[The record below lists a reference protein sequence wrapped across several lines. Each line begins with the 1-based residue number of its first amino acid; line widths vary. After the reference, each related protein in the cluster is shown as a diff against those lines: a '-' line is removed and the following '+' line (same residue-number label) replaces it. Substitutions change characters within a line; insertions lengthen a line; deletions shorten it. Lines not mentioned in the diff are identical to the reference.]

1 MPVANI
7 KHWSAAQKQTAAVIC
22 GLLILCLG
30 VGAWYYQRYVLTQSE
45 KALDKAIDSMAS
57 TQVDAIGHYL
67 GSLNQDLQRFT
78 SREALSKAIVRQEA
92 VIIRNF
98 MSSLEKAFPK
108 AISIRIIPRGTAE
121 IDRDHSAPIRFAELD
136 MITRAENHQPITV
149 EAAKINENWQFNL
162 MSPIP
167 QDSSEEPVATL
178 MVTFNET
185 TLAELLRDA
194 SPSSGRFELL
204 QQFDRHPAQLI
215 LSKGESDTSQNLTK
229 RIPNTLW
236 QLRFSPSK
244 NTVNAASIGLLPF
257 LSVWLLT
264 TALLLTGAYQLCR
277 RHLMSRSTR
286 TTMAVREFD
295 QKVRDHQISNS
306 RQVDDILDIEVN
318 ADDEDLLGGS
328 YQSPTAAI
336 NKRAPMSTS
345 PADEASEPTELNT
358 PISDKLIP
366 DEIFRAYDI
375 RGFADPY
382 LSPEFVNLL
391 GQALGS
397 EAIDQGEDTMIVGRD
412 CRSHSPEI
420 CQQLIAGITSTGCHV
435 VDLGIV
441 PTPMLYFA
449 CHILSSSNS
458 GVIVTASH
466 NGPDYNGFKM
476 VFNRNTISD
485 QGIQYIK
492 QRMQQK
498 SFSNSGSTGNVSQ
511 QDISNQYIEQI
522 FSDIALAGDITV
534 VIDAGNGAT
543 SEIAPR
549 LFEELGCKVIPIFC
563 EFDGRFP
570 NHAADPSRERNL
582 RDLIKAVRNHR
593 ADLGIAFDGDG
604 DRLGVVTPE
613 GKIIWPDRQLMLFA
627 KDIVSRNPGTDV
639 LFDVKCT
646 RQLNSLVS
654 SYGGRP
660 IMWKTGH
667 SLMKA
672 KMAETGALLGG
683 ELSGHIFFK
692 ERWFGF
698 DDGMY
703 SAARLMEIM
712 SLRDQDLDTIF
723 SSFPELPATPE
734 IKVAVDESEKFQI
747 IEDLVSHG
755 HFEDGRLT
763 TIDGLRVDFAH
774 GWGLVRASNTSAA
787 LTLRFEANTEE
798 QLHEIQEH
806 FRAEIAKIAPSI
818 SF

>member
-1 MPVANI
+1 MRIANI
-7 KHWSAAQKQTAAVIC
+7 KNWGKAEKQTAGILC

-30 VGAWYYQRYVLTQSE
+30 AGAWYYQRYVVSQSE
-45 KALDKAIDSMAS
+45 LALSQAIDSMAS
-57 TQVDAIGHYL
+57 TQVDAIGHYI

-78 SREALSKAIVRQEA
+78 SRDALSKAIKQQEP
-92 VIIRNF
+92 VTIRSF

-108 AISIRIIPRGTAE
+108 AIAIRIIPRGTAE
-121 IDRDHSAPIRFAELD
+121 IDREHDAPIRFAELD

-149 EAAKINENWQFNL
+149 EAAKIKTRWQFNL
-162 MSPIP
+162 LSPIP
-167 QDSSEEPVATL
+167 QDTNQTPVATL
-178 MVTFNET
+178 MVTLNQNAI
-185 TLAELLRDA
+185 AELLRDA
-194 SPSSGRFELL
+194 SPDSGKFELL
-204 QQFDRHPAQLI
+204 QQFGRHPAQLI
-215 LSKGESDTSQNLTK
+215 LSKGEASSQESLTK
-229 RIPNTLW
+229 EIPNTLW
-236 QLRFSPSK
+236 KLRFSPSQSTVDAA
-244 NTVNAASIGLLPF
+244 NTSLLPF
-257 LSVWLLT
+257 LSIWLLA
-264 TALLLTGAYQLCR
+264 TALVLSGAFQLCR
-277 RHLMSRSTR
+277 RQLSVSTGGTR
-286 TTMAVREFD
+286 TVREFD
-295 QKVRDHQISNS
+295 QKVREHQLSNG
-306 RQVDDILDIEVN
+306 RHMEDILDIEVN
-318 ADDEDLLGGS
+318 EDDEDLLGGGF
-328 YQSPTAAI
+328 QQAAGA
-336 NKRAPMSTS
+336 APELDQLEGDDEE
-345 PADEASEPTELNT
+345 PAVALSDE
-358 PISDKLIP
+358 LIP
-366 DEIFRAYDI
+366 AEVFRAYDI
-375 RGFADPY
+375 RGLADPY
-382 LSPEFVNLL
+382 LRPEFVDRL
-391 GQALGS
+391 GKALGS
-397 EAIDQGEDTMIVGRD
+397 EAIDQGEDTLIVARD
-412 CRSHSPEI
+412 CRTHSPEI
-420 CQQLIAGITSTGCHV
+420 CEQLIAGITSTGCHV
-435 VDLGIV
+435 LDLGIV

-449 CHILSSSNS
+449 CHMISNSNS
-458 GVIVTASH
+458 GVVVTASH
-466 NGPDYNGFKM
+466 NGPKYNGFKM

-492 QRMQQK
+492 QRMQQEAFASSDK
-498 SFSNSGSTGNVSQ
+498 PGSVSQ
-511 QDISNQYIEQI
+511 QDISAEYIEQI

-543 SEIAPR
+543 AEVAPR
-549 LFEELGCKVIPIFC
+549 LFEELGCKVIPLHC

-570 NHAADPSRERNL
+570 NHAADPSRERNM
-582 RDLIKAVRNHR
+582 RDLIKAVKKHR

-604 DRLGVVTPE
+604 DRLGVVTPQ

-734 IKVAVDESEKFQI
+734 IKIAVDESEKFQI
-747 IEDLVSHG
+747 IEDLISHG

-774 GWGLVRASNTSAA
+774 GWGLVRASNTSPA
-787 LTLRFEANTEE
+787 LTLRFEANSEE
-798 QLHEIQEH
+798 QLEEIQEH

>member
-1 MPVANI
+1 MRIANI
-7 KHWSAAQKQTAAVIC
+7 KNWGKAEKQTAGILC

-30 VGAWYYQRYVLTQSE
+30 AGAWYHQRYVVSQSE
-45 KALDKAIDSMAS
+45 QALNHAIDSMAS
-57 TQVDAIGHYL
+57 TQVDAIGHYI

-78 SREALSKAIVRQEA
+78 SREALSKAIRQQEP
-92 VIIRNF
+92 VTIRSF

-108 AISIRIIPRGTAE
+108 AIAIRIIPRGTAE
-121 IDRDHSAPIRFAELD
+121 IDREHDAPIRFAELD

-149 EAAKINENWQFNL
+149 EAAKIKNRWQFNL
-162 MSPIP
+162 LAPIP
-167 QDSSEEPVATL
+167 QDTNQTPVATL
-178 MVTFNET
+178 MVTLNQNAI
-185 TLAELLRDA
+185 AELLRDA
-194 SPSSGRFELL
+194 SPGSGKFELL
-204 QQFDRHPAQLI
+204 QQFGRHPAQLI
-215 LSKGESDTSQNLTK
+215 LAKGEASSQESLTK
-229 RIPNTLW
+229 EIPNTLW
-236 QLRFSPSK
+236 KLRFSPSQSTVDSA
-244 NTVNAASIGLLPF
+244 NTSLLPF
-257 LSVWLLT
+257 LSIWFLG
-264 TALLLTGAYQLCR
+264 TALILSGAFQLCR
-277 RHLMSRSTR
+277 RQLSSRGTGTR
-286 TTMAVREFD
+286 TVQEFD
-295 QKVRDHQISNS
+295 QKVREHQLSNG
-306 RQVDDILDIEVN
+306 RHMEDILDIEVN
-318 ADDEDLLGGS
+318 ADDEDLLGGG
-328 YQSPTAAI
+328 YQKSEATDTLPELDQLTEDDEE
-336 NKRAPMSTS
+336 
-345 PADEASEPTELNT
+345 PAVA
-358 PISDKLIP
+358 ISDELIP
-366 DEIFRAYDI
+366 AEVFRAYDI
-375 RGFADPY
+375 RGLADPY
-382 LSPEFVNLL
+382 LSPEFVQRL
-391 GQALGS
+391 GKALGS
-397 EAIDQGEDTMIVGRD
+397 EAIDQGEDTLIVARD
-412 CRSHSPEI
+412 CRTHSPEI
-420 CQQLIAGITSTGCHV
+420 CEQLIAGITSTGCHV
-435 VDLGIV
+435 LDLGIV

-449 CHILSSSNS
+449 CHMISSSNS
-458 GVIVTASH
+458 GVVVTASH
-466 NGPDYNGFKM
+466 NGPKYNGFKM

-492 QRMQQK
+492 QRMQQEAFASSDK
-498 SFSNSGSTGNVSQ
+498 AGSVSQ
-511 QDISNQYIEQI
+511 QDISAEYIEQI

-543 SEIAPR
+543 SEVAPR
-549 LFEELGCKVIPIFC
+549 LFEELGCKVIPLHC

-570 NHAADPSRERNL
+570 NHAADPSRERNM
-582 RDLIKAVRNHR
+582 RDLIKAVKKHR

-604 DRLGVVTPE
+604 DRLGVVTPQ

-747 IEDLVSHG
+747 IEDLISHG

-774 GWGLVRASNTSAA
+774 GWGLVRASNTSPA
-787 LTLRFEANTEE
+787 LTLRFEANSEE
-798 QLHEIQEH
+798 QLEDIQEH

>member
-1 MPVANI
+1 MRIANI
-7 KHWSAAQKQTAAVIC
+7 KNWGNAEKQTAAILC
-22 GLLILCLG
+22 GLLFICIG
-30 VGAWYYQRYVLTQSE
+30 VGAWYYQRYVVIEAEQ
-45 KALDKAIDSMAS
+45 ALDKAIDSMVS
-57 TQVDAIGHYL
+57 TQVDAIGHRI
-67 GSLNQDLQRFT
+67 GSLNQDLRRFT
-78 SREALSKAIVRQEA
+78 SREALTKAIVQQEP
-92 VIIRNF
+92 VTIRSF

-108 AISIRIIPRGTAE
+108 AISIRIIPRGTAKL
-121 IDRDHSAPIRFAELD
+121 DREHAAPIRFAELD

-149 EAAKINENWQFNL
+149 EAANIEERWQFNL
-162 MSPIP
+162 LAPIP
-167 QDSSEEPVATL
+167 HSQDQTPVATL
-178 MVTFNET
+178 MVT
-185 TLAELLRDA
+185 LDQRAIAQLLRDA
-194 SPSSGRFELL
+194 DQDSGRFELL
-204 QQFDRHPAQLI
+204 QQFGRHPAQLI
-215 LSKGESDTSQNLTK
+215 IGIGKSDSQKNLTK
-229 RIPNTLW
+229 DIPNTLW
-236 QLRFSPSK
+236 KLRYSPSHR
-244 NTVNAASIGLLPF
+244 TVNAAGISLLPF
-257 LSVWLLT
+257 LSIWFLA
-264 TALLLTGAYQLCR
+264 TALLLSGAFQLCR
-277 RHLMSRSTR
+277 RKYAPHSSRTSR
-286 TTMAVREFD
+286 TAQEFD
-295 QKVRDHQISNS
+295 QKVRDHQLTNG
-306 RQVDDILDIEVN
+306 RKMDDILDIEVN
-318 ADDEDLLGGS
+318 ADDENLLGEGFDTPS
-328 YQSPTAAI
+328 RKGGTLPQLDIVNNEEDHP
-336 NKRAPMSTS
+336 APVS
-345 PADEASEPTELNT
+345 DE
-358 PISDKLIP
+358 LIP
-366 DEIFRAYDI
+366 EEVFRAYDI
-375 RGFADPY
+375 RGLADPY
-382 LSPEFVNLL
+382 LSPAFVHRL

-397 EAIDQGEDTMIVGRD
+397 EAIDQGEETLIVARD
-412 CRSHSPEI
+412 CRVHSPEI
-420 CQQLIAGITSTGCHV
+420 CEQLIAGITSTGCNV
-435 VDLGIV
+435 LDLGIV
-441 PTPMLYFA
+441 PTPLLYFA
-449 CHILSSSNS
+449 CHVLPSSNS

-466 NGPDYNGFKM
+466 NGPKYNGFKM

-492 QRMQQK
+492 QRMQQQAFA
-498 SFSNSGSTGNVSQ
+498 SSDASGQVSQ
-511 QDISNQYIEQI
+511 QDISAEYIEQI

-549 LFEELGCKVIPIFC
+549 LFEELGCTVIPMYC

-570 NHAADPSRERNL
+570 NHAADPSRERNM
-582 RDLIKAVRNHR
+582 RDLIKAVRKHR

-734 IKVAVDESEKFQI
+734 IKIDVEESEKFQI
-747 IEDLVSHG
+747 IEDLISHG

-774 GWGLVRASNTSAA
+774 GWGLVRASNTSPA

-798 QLHEIQEH
+798 QLQDIQEH

>member
-1 MPVANI
+1 MRIANI
-7 KHWSAAQKQTAAVIC
+7 KNWGNAEKQTAAILC
-22 GLLILCLG
+22 GLLVVCIG
-30 VGAWYYQRYVLTQSE
+30 VGVWYYQRYVVIEAEQ
-45 KALDKAIDSMAS
+45 ALDKAIDSMAT
-57 TQVDAIGHYL
+57 TQIDAIGHRL
-67 GSLNQDLQRFT
+67 GSLHQDLQRFT
-78 SREALSKAIVRQEA
+78 SREALTKAIVQQEP
-92 VIIRNF
+92 VTIRSF

-108 AISIRIIPRGTAE
+108 AVSIRIIPRGTAE
-121 IDRDHSAPIRFAELD
+121 LDREHAAPIRFAELD
-136 MITRAENHQPITV
+136 MITRAENHQPINV
-149 EAAKINENWQFNL
+149 EAAKIGERWQFNL
-162 MSPIP
+162 LAPIP
-167 QDSSEEPVATL
+167 HSQDQTPVATL
-178 MVTFNET
+178 MVTLNQR
-185 TLAELLRDA
+185 AIAQLLRDA
-194 SPSSGRFELL
+194 SQDSGRFELL
-204 QQFDRHPAQLI
+204 QQFGRHPAQLI
-215 LSKGESDTSQNLTK
+215 IGIGKSHSQKSLTK
-229 RIPNTLW
+229 DIPNTLW
-236 QLRFSPSK
+236 KLRFSPSQ
-244 NTVNAASIGLLPF
+244 NTVDAAGISLLPF
-257 LSVWLLT
+257 LSIWFLA
-264 TALLLTGAYQLCR
+264 TALLLSGAFQLCR
-277 RHLMSRSTR
+277 RQFATYTTR
-286 TTMAVREFD
+286 TSRTVREFD
-295 QKVRDHQISNS
+295 QKVHEHKLNNGRKM
-306 RQVDDILDIEVN
+306 DDILDIEVS
-318 ADDEDLLGGS
+318 ADDENLLGN
-328 YQSPTAAI
+328 SPDTRDAG
-336 NKRAPMSTS
+336 RATPSSLDISDSREDS
-345 PADEASEPTELNT
+345 PAPSNGE
-358 PISDKLIP
+358 LIP
-366 DEIFRAYDI
+366 EEIFRAYDI
-375 RGFADPY
+375 RGLADPY
-382 LSPEFVNLL
+382 LSPAFVQRL

-397 EAIDQGEDTMIVGRD
+397 EAIDQGEDTLIVARD
-412 CRSHSPEI
+412 CRVHSPEI
-420 CQQLIAGITSTGCHV
+420 CEQLIAGITSTGCHV
-435 VDLGIV
+435 LDLGIV
-441 PTPMLYFA
+441 PTPLLYFA
-449 CHILSSSNS
+449 CHVLSNSNS

-466 NGPDYNGFKM
+466 NGPKYNGFKM

-492 QRMQQK
+492 QRMQQQAFA
-498 SFSNSGSTGNVSQ
+498 SSETPGQISQ
-511 QDISNQYIEQI
+511 QDISAEYIEQI
-522 FSDIALAGDITV
+522 FSDVALAGDITV

-549 LFEELGCKVIPIFC
+549 LFEELGCTVIPMYC

-582 RDLIKAVRNHR
+582 RDLIKAVRKHR

-734 IKVAVDESEKFQI
+734 IKIDVEESEKFQI
-747 IEDLVSHG
+747 IEDLISHG

-774 GWGLVRASNTSAA
+774 GWGLVRASNTSPA

-798 QLHEIQEH
+798 QLQDIQEH
-806 FRAEIAKIAPSI
+806 FRAEIAKIAPSL

>member
-1 MPVANI
+1 MRIANI
-7 KHWSAAQKQTAAVIC
+7 KNWGKAEKQTAGILC

-30 VGAWYYQRYVLTQSE
+30 AGAWYHQRYVVSQSE
-45 KALDKAIDSMAS
+45 QALNQAIDSMAS
-57 TQVDAIGHYL
+57 TQVDAIGHYI

-78 SREALSKAIVRQEA
+78 SREALSKAIRQQEP
-92 VIIRNF
+92 VTIRSF

-108 AISIRIIPRGTAE
+108 AIAIRIIPRGTAE
-121 IDRDHSAPIRFAELD
+121 IDREHDAPIRFAELD

-149 EAAKINENWQFNL
+149 EAAKIKNRWQFNL
-162 MSPIP
+162 LAPIP
-167 QDSSEEPVATL
+167 QDTDQTPVATL
-178 MVTFNET
+178 MVTLNQNAI
-185 TLAELLRDA
+185 AELLRDA
-194 SPSSGRFELL
+194 SPDSGKFELL
-204 QQFDRHPAQLI
+204 QQFGRHPAQLI
-215 LSKGESDTSQNLTK
+215 LAKGEASSQESLTK
-229 RIPNTLW
+229 EIPNTLW
-236 QLRFSPSK
+236 KLRFSPSQSTVDSA
-244 NTVNAASIGLLPF
+244 NTSLLPF
-257 LSVWLLT
+257 LSIWFLG
-264 TALLLTGAYQLCR
+264 TALILSGAFQLCR
-277 RHLMSRSTR
+277 RQLSSRGTGTR
-286 TTMAVREFD
+286 TVQEFD
-295 QKVRDHQISNS
+295 QKVREHQLSNG
-306 RQVDDILDIEVN
+306 RHMEDILDIEVN
-318 ADDEDLLGGS
+318 ADDEDLLGGG
-328 YQSPTAAI
+328 YQKSEATDTLPELDQLTEDDEE
-336 NKRAPMSTS
+336 
-345 PADEASEPTELNT
+345 PAVA
-358 PISDKLIP
+358 ISDELIP
-366 DEIFRAYDI
+366 AEVFRAYDI
-375 RGFADPY
+375 RGLADPY
-382 LSPEFVNLL
+382 LSPEFVQRL
-391 GQALGS
+391 GKALGS
-397 EAIDQGEDTMIVGRD
+397 EAIDQGEDTLIVARD
-412 CRSHSPEI
+412 CRTHSPEI
-420 CQQLIAGITSTGCHV
+420 CEQLIAGITSTGCHV
-435 VDLGIV
+435 LDLGIV

-449 CHILSSSNS
+449 CHMISSSNS
-458 GVIVTASH
+458 GVVVTASH
-466 NGPDYNGFKM
+466 NGPKYNGFKM

-492 QRMQQK
+492 QRMQQETFASSDK
-498 SFSNSGSTGNVSQ
+498 LGSVSQ
-511 QDISNQYIEQI
+511 QDISAEYIDQI

-543 SEIAPR
+543 SEVAPR
-549 LFEELGCKVIPIFC
+549 LFEELGCKVIPLHC

-570 NHAADPSRERNL
+570 NHAADPSRERNM
-582 RDLIKAVRNHR
+582 RDLIKAVKKHR

-604 DRLGVVTPE
+604 DRLGVVTPQ

-734 IKVAVDESEKFQI
+734 IKVAVEESEKFQI
-747 IEDLVSHG
+747 IEDLISQG

-774 GWGLVRASNTSAA
+774 GWGLVRASNTSPA
-787 LTLRFEANTEE
+787 LTLRFEANSEE
-798 QLHEIQEH
+798 QLEDIQEH

>member
-1 MPVANI
+1 MRIANI
-7 KHWSAAQKQTAAVIC
+7 KNWGKAEKQTAGILC
-22 GLLILCLG
+22 GLLIICLAA
-30 VGAWYYQRYVLTQSE
+30 GAWYYQRYVVSQSE
-45 KALDKAIDSMAS
+45 QALSQAIDSMAS
-57 TQVDAIGHYL
+57 TQVDAIGHHI

-78 SREALSKAIVRQEA
+78 SRDALSKAIQQQEPVTVRS
-92 VIIRNF
+92 F

-108 AISIRIIPRGTAE
+108 AVAIRIIPRGTAE
-121 IDRDHSAPIRFAELD
+121 IDREHNAPIRFAELD

-149 EAAKINENWQFNL
+149 EAAKIKNRWQFNL
-162 MSPIP
+162 VSPIP
-167 QDSSEEPVATL
+167 QDTNQTPVATL
-178 MVTFNET
+178 MVTLNQNAI
-185 TLAELLRDA
+185 AELLRDA
-194 SPSSGRFELL
+194 SPDSGKFELL
-204 QQFDRHPAQLI
+204 QQFGRHPAQLI
-215 LSKGESDTSQNLTK
+215 LSKGDASSQESLTK
-229 RIPNTLW
+229 EIPNTLW
-236 QLRFSPSK
+236 KLRFSPSQSTVDAA
-244 NTVNAASIGLLPF
+244 NTSLLPF
-257 LSVWLLT
+257 LSIWFLT
-264 TALLLTGAYQLCR
+264 TALVLSGAFQLCR
-277 RHLMSRSTR
+277 RQLSASNSGTR
-286 TTMAVREFD
+286 TVREFD
-295 QKVRDHQISNS
+295 QKVREHQLSNG
-306 RQVDDILDIEVN
+306 RRVEDILDIEVS
-318 ADDEDLLGGS
+318 ADDEDLLGGG
-328 YQSPTAAI
+328 YQQTEPVDTLSELDQLEDDNDEPAATLS
-336 NKRAPMSTS
+336 N
-345 PADEASEPTELNT
+345 E
-358 PISDKLIP
+358 LIP
-366 DEIFRAYDI
+366 AEVFRAYDI
-375 RGFADPY
+375 RGLADPY
-382 LSPEFVNLL
+382 LSPEFVDRL
-391 GQALGS
+391 GKALGS
-397 EAIDQGEDTMIVGRD
+397 EAIDQGEDTLIVARD
-412 CRSHSPEI
+412 CRTHSPAI
-420 CQQLIAGITSTGCHV
+420 CEQLIAGITSTGCHV
-435 VDLGIV
+435 LDLGIV

-449 CHILSSSNS
+449 CHMISNSNS
-458 GVIVTASH
+458 GVVVTASH
-466 NGPDYNGFKM
+466 NGPKHNGFKM

-492 QRMQQK
+492 QRMQQEAFASSDK
-498 SFSNSGSTGNVSQ
+498 AGSVSQ
-511 QDISNQYIEQI
+511 QDISAEYIEQI

-543 SEIAPR
+543 SEVAPR
-549 LFEELGCKVIPIFC
+549 LFEELGCKVIPLHC

-570 NHAADPSRERNL
+570 NHAADPSRERNM
-582 RDLIKAVRNHR
+582 RDLIKAVKKHR

-604 DRLGVVTPE
+604 DRLGVVTPQ

-734 IKVAVDESEKFQI
+734 IKVAVEESVKFQI
-747 IEDLVSHG
+747 IEDLISHG

-774 GWGLVRASNTSAA
+774 GWGLVRASNTSPA
-787 LTLRFEANTEE
+787 LTLRFEANSEE
-798 QLHEIQEH
+798 QLEDIQEH

>member
-1 MPVANI
+1 MLEANI
-7 KHWSAAQKQTAAVIC
+7 KHWGAAQKQTAAIIC
-22 GLLILCLG
+22 GLLILCIG
-30 VGAWYYQRYVLTQSE
+30 VGAWYYQRYVLIQSE
-45 KALDKAIDSMAS
+45 KALEKAIDSMAS

-78 SREALSKAIVRQEA
+78 SREALSKAIVQQEP

-98 MSSLEKAFPK
+98 MSSLEKAFPT

-121 IDRDHSAPIRFAELD
+121 IDRDHPAPIRFAELD

-162 MSPIP
+162 MGPIP
-167 QDSSEEPVATL
+167 HDASQEPVATL
-178 MVTFNET
+178 MVTLDQT
-185 TLAELLRDA
+185 TLTELLRDA
-194 SPSSGRFELL
+194 SPDSGRFELL

-215 LSKGESDTSQNLTK
+215 LSKGEADTPQSFTE

-236 QLRFSPSK
+236 KLRFSPSQ
-244 NTVNAASIGLLPF
+244 NTVNAASISLVPF
-257 LSVWLLT
+257 LSVWFLA

-277 RHLMSRSTR
+277 RYLMSRNTR

-295 QKVRDHQISNS
+295 QKVREHQLNNS
-306 RQVDDILDIEVN
+306 RQAEDILDIEVN
-318 ADDEDLLGGS
+318 PDDEDLLGSGFS
-328 YQSPTAAI
+328 SAANEMEVVDNFSI
-336 NKRAPMSTS
+336 DDAAET
-345 PADEASEPTELNT
+345 DELPQRV
-358 PISDKLIP
+358 SDKLIP

-412 CRSHSPEI
+412 CRTHSPEI

-458 GVIVTASH
+458 GVVVTASH
-466 NGPDYNGFKM
+466 NGPKYNGFKM

-498 SFSNSGSTGNVSQ
+498 SFSSSGQTGTVSQ
-511 QDISNQYIEQI
+511 HDISEQYIEQI

-543 SEIAPR
+543 AEIAPR
-549 LFEELGCKVIPIFC
+549 LFEELGCKVIPIYC

-570 NHAADPSRERNL
+570 NHAADPSRERNM

-604 DRLGVVTPE
+604 DRLGLVTPE

-734 IKVAVDESEKFQI
+734 IKVAVEESEKFQI

-798 QLHEIQEH
+798 QLEEIQEH